1 MFSQAF
7 DVIIEFSHG
16 MNEEVSQ
23 EVSKEVSQEVSK
35 EVSKEVLQ
43 FLDCPYD

>member
-23 EVSKEVSQEVSK
+23 AVSEEVSE
-35 EVSKEVLQ
+35 EVLQ